1 MKGFLI
7 FLGTVA
13 AAGTAYWLYTKNST
27 PQPVVSDVVLS
38 PQLDY
43 NKVLKYGVRGEE
55 VKELQQRLGGLVVDG
70 IFGTKTQSRLKSVKN
85 VIEITLN
92 QF

>member
-1 MKGFLI
+1 MKGIYI

-13 AAGTAYWLYTKNST
+13 VIGGGYWIYKKSKPVST
-27 PQPVVSDVVLS
+27 VNDVVL
-38 PQLDY
+38 PTTTLDF
-43 NKVLKYGVRGEE
+43 NKVLKYGVRGDE

-70 IFGTKTQSRLKSVKN
+70 IFGPKTEARLKAIKGVK
-85 VIEITLN
+85 EITLA

>member
-13 AAGTAYWLYTKNST
+13 AAGTVYWLYNKSKPVST
-27 PQPVVSDVVLS
+27 VNDVVLP

-43 NKVLKYGVRGEE
+43 NKVLKYGVRGDE

-70 IFGTKTQSRLKSVKN
+70 IFGTKTQARLKAIKGVL
-85 VIEITLN
+85 ETTLN
-92 QF
+92 QM